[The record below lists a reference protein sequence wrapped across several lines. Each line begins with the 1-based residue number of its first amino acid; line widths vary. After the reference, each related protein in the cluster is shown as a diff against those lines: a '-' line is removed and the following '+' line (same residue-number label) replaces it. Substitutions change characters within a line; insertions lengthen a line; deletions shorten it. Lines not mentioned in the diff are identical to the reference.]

1 MVECAWNLRQEDFK
15 LEKILSYATK
25 QDSHWGGGGG
35 GKVGGDVA
43 RSKKQK
49 ETNDID

>member
-25 QDSHWGGGGG
+25 QDSRWRKKKKKMGE
-35 GKVGGDVA
+35 DVA

-49 ETNDID
+49 KTNDIN